1 MKTKLLIAGG
11 LILFLWYA
19 KRKKDAKKQDQKFEE
34 ALKSNE
40 MPAGEQIDI
49 VRLKI
54 DDWLRL
60 NMPFMSEDE
69 RAVWVIDLTTG
80 LEEYKQK
87 YMKA

>member
-11 LILFLWYA
+11 IILFLWYA
-19 KRKKDAKKQDQKFEE
+19 KRKKDVKKQEIKLEE

-80 LEEYKQK
+80 LDEYKQK